1 MAIFIILLS
10 FYIFVLPFIL
20 LYYVFK
26 FWKNKKKKISL
37 FFMIMLIFL
46 YAPLICDI
54 GCDVCGLKKEVA
66 QQKVISDLTR
76 RKLDTTNLKYVGHV
90 GSCTYTFLYQDSNHT
105 IDYVILSTW
114 LHGVKLTL
122 NDHNKSVD

>member
-20 LYYVFK
+20 LYYIFK
-26 FWKNKKKKISL
+26 LWKNKKRTISL
-37 FFMIMLIFL
+37 FFIIVFIFL
-46 YAPLICDI
+46 YFPIICDI
-54 GCDVCGLKKEVA
+54 ACNVCGLKKEVA
-66 QQKVISDLTR
+66 QQKVISHLTR
-76 RKLDTTNLKYVGHV
+76 RKLDTANLKYVGNV
-90 GSCTYTFLYQDSNHT
+90 GSCSYSFLYQDDNHT

-122 NDHNKSVD
+122 HDHNKSIN